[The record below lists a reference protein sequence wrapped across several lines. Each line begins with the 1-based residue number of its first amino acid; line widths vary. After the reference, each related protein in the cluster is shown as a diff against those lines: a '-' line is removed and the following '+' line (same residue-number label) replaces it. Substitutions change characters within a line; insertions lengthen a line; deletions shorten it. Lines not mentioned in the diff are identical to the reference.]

1 MSGKVFV
8 SYSQADR
15 GCATALVAH
24 LESEG
29 IECWIA
35 PRDISPAAD
44 WAAAII
50 DAIAAARLMVLVFS
64 GSSNVSPQVRRE
76 VERAVHKRRP
86 ILPFRLEDVMPS
98 SSLEYFLSSQHWMD
112 AFPGPLEPHYERL
125 CSYLKA
131 PPTDREMR
139 TPAGPR
145 APEPSAVA
153 VVTNAPV
160 AVRAVSPKLAG
171 VDLAPI
177 VRRLAEDV
185 GPLARHLVQ
194 QAALRAETADD
205 FIARLSADLEP
216 RERTAFERKC
226 RELLPHEFK
235 WSRVTDSDDA

>member
-1 MSGKVFV
+1 MIGKVFV

-29 IECWIA
+29 IDCWIA

-50 DAIAAARLMVLVFS
+50 DAITAARLVVLVFS
-64 GSSNVSPQVRRE
+64 GSSNGSPQVRRE

-86 ILPFRLEDVMPS
+86 ILPFRVEDVMPS

-112 AFPGPLEPHYERL
+112 AFPGPLEPHYQRL

-131 PPTDREMR
+131 QLTDLETR

-145 APEPSAVA
+145 VPEPSAVA
-153 VVTNAPV
+153 VVTTAPV
-160 AVRAVSPKLAG
+160 AVREVSPKLAG

-177 VRRLAEDV
+177 VRRLAECI
-185 GPLARHLVQ
+185 GPIARHLVQ
-194 QAALRAETADD
+194 QAALRADTAED
-205 FIARLSADLEP
+205 FIARLAADIEP
-216 RERTAFERKC
+216 RERAAFERKC
-226 RELLPHEFK
+226 RELLPH
-235 WSRVTDSDDA
+235 

>member
-8 SYSQADR
+8 SHSQADR

-64 GSSNVSPQVRRE
+64 DSSNVSPQVRRE

-86 ILPFRLEDVMPS
+86 ILPFRVEDVMPS

-112 AFPGPLEPHYERL
+112 AFPGPLEPHYQRL
-125 CSYLKA
+125 CCYLKSQ
-131 PPTDREMR
+131 PTDLEMG
-139 TPAGPR
+139 TPAVPR
-145 APEPSAVA
+145 APEPAAGA
-153 VVTNAPV
+153 VVTTAPV
-160 AVRAVSPKLAG
+160 AVPAVSPKLAS

-177 VRRLAEDV
+177 VRRLAEYI
-185 GPLARHLVQ
+185 GPLARHLVR
-194 QAALRAETADD
+194 QAALRADTADD
-205 FIARLSADLEP
+205 FIARLAADIEP
-216 RERTAFERKC
+216 RERAAFERTC

-235 WSRVTDSDDA
+235 LNQ

>member
-15 GCATALVAH
+15 DCATALVAH

-64 GSSNVSPQVRRE
+64 GSSNLSPQVRRE

-86 ILPFRLEDVMPS
+86 ILPFRVEDVMPS
-98 SSLEYFLSSQHWMD
+98 NSLEYFLSSQHWMD
-112 AFPGPLEPHYERL
+112 AFPGPLEPHYQRL
-125 CSYLKA
+125 CSHLKA
-131 PPTDREMR
+131 QPSEL
-139 TPAGPR
+139 
-145 APEPSAVA
+145 EPSAVA
-153 VVTNAPV
+153 GVTAAPI
-160 AVRAVSPKLAG
+160 AVRTVSPKLVG
-171 VDLAPI
+171 VDLTPI
-177 VRRLAEDV
+177 VRRLAEYI

-194 QAALRAETADD
+194 QAALRAATADD
-205 FIARLSADLEP
+205 FIARLSADVEP
-216 RERTAFERKC
+216 RERAAFERKC
-226 RELLPHEFK
+226 RELLPSHGN
-235 WSRVTDSDDA
+235 DS